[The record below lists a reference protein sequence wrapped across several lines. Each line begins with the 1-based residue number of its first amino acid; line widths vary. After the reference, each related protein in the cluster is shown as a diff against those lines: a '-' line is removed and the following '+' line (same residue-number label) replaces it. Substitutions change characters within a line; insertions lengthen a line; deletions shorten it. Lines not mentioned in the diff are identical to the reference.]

1 MGRRRSLTLDQRNR
15 VQGMLEAEMF
25 VTAVARQIGVH
36 HSTVSRLWSR
46 WEAIGSLRDR
56 RRSGRPRA
64 TTAAHDRYIVLTSHR
79 NRFMTAKKIASQ
91 LQAATRTRAS
101 DQTIRRRLHTRTLRA
116 RKPYVCVP
124 LTQRHRQIWLNWT
137 TIHQRWTQRQWNN
150 VLFTDESRFNL
161 EHSDGRR
168 RVWRRPGERYDE
180 QNIVQRDRYSGGSI
194 MVWGGFARNR
204 KTDLI
209 TVQGTLTAVKYC
221 AQIVQPVI
229 VPFARQRPGVIVQQD
244 NARPHTARFTMNVF
258 NTYNIQLLDWPARS
272 PDLSPIEHM
281 WDILGRRVW
290 ERANVRNL
298 GDLEQALHAEWLNIP
313 MRDVNQI
320 VSSMRRRCTAVMN
333 ANWVHTQ
340 Y

>member
-1 MGRRRSLTLDQRNR
+1 
-15 VQGMLEAEMF
+15 MLEAGMS

-46 WEAIGSLRDR
+46 WVATGSHRDR
-56 RRSGRPRA
+56 RRSGRPRI
-64 TTAAHDRYIVLTSHR
+64 TTAAQDRDIVLTSHR
-79 NRFMTAKKIASQ
+79 NQFMTAKKIASQ

-124 LTQRHRQIWLNWT
+124 LTQCHRQIRLNWT
-137 TIHQRWTQRQWNN
+137 IHRRWTQRQWNN

-168 RVWRRPGERYDE
+168 RIWRRPGERYDE
-180 QNIVQRDRYSGGSI
+180 QNIVQRDRYGGGSI
-194 MVWGGFARNR
+194 MVWGGIARNS
-204 KTDLI
+204 KIDLI
-209 TVQGTLTAVKYC
+209 TVQGLLTAVRYC

-229 VPFARQRPGVIVQQD
+229 VPYARQRPGVIVQQD

-258 NTYNIQLLDWPARS
+258 NTNNIQLLDWPARS

-281 WDILGRRVW
+281 WDILGRRVR

-298 GDLEQALHAEWLNIP
+298 RDLEQALHAEWLNIP
-313 MRDVNQI
+313 I
-320 VSSMRRRCTAVMN
+320 
-333 ANWVHTQ
+333 
-340 Y
+340 